1 MTVASAISPHGA
13 GAGANAGRFGRGTPR
28 GTVRVASGQGF
39 WGDDLEAPVRQVDGG
54 EIDYLMLDYLAEVTM
69 SIMQKQRSRNPRAGY
84 ARDFVPL
91 MERIF
96 PACVERDVKVVTNAG
111 GVNPVDCATAVAEAG
126 RRAGAGGQARV
137 GVVTGDGLMDRLDE
151 LLASGHPLANMET
164 GQPLATIR
172 NRVRS
177 ANVYLGARPIV
188 AALARGAS
196 VVVTGRSTDT
206 ALTYGPLARE
216 FGWPWDAWDLL
227 ASGVVAGHINECG
240 AQASGGNCSA
250 EWWSI
255 PDLAGVGFP
264 IIEASPD
271 GSFVVTKH
279 RDSGGAVNLCTV
291 KEQIL
296 YEMGDPSSYI
306 TPDVVADFTTIRLSD
321 DGADRVRVHG
331 IRGRPPTPSLKVSVA
346 YSAGFKAV
354 GTLVYAWPDA
364 AAKARA
370 AATILRERLDRLGL
384 AFDRVLVEL
393 VGWDATHGH
402 LAGDPP
408 ADLPEVQLRVGV
420 RGTDRASVERF
431 TREVAPLVLTGPPSV
446 TGFAGG
452 RPRVQEIVAY
462 WPALIDR
469 RAVEPRV
476 AVDMVEV

>member
-1 MTVASAISPHGA
+1 MTVAHA
-13 GAGANAGRFGRGTPR
+13 GSRDGSQAPANAGRSGHGTPA
-28 GTVRVASGQGF
+28 GTVRVAGGQGF
-39 WGDDLEAPVRQVDGG
+39 WGDDLEAPVRQVEGG
-54 EIDYLMLDYLAEVTM
+54 DIDYLMLDYLAEVTM
-69 SIMQKQRSRNPRAGY
+69 SIMQKQRSRDPRAGY
-84 ARDFVPL
+84 ARDFVAL

-96 PACVERDVKVVTNAG
+96 PACMERGIKVVTNAG
-111 GVNPVDCATAVAEAG
+111 GVNPAECARAVAEAG
-126 RRAGAGGQARV
+126 RGAGAGGRARV
-137 GVVTGDGLMDRLDE
+137 GVVTGDDLMDRLDE
-151 LLASGHPLANMET
+151 LLASGHPLDNMET
-164 GQPLATIR
+164 GQPLAAIR
-172 NRVRS
+172 DRVRS

-188 AALARGAS
+188 AALDAGAT

-264 IIEASPD
+264 IIEASP
-271 GSFVVTKH
+271 GGNFVVTKH
-279 RDSGGAVNLCTV
+279 EGTGGAVNLRTV

-321 DGADRVRVHG
+321 EGGDRVGVHG

-408 ADLPEVQLRVGV
+408 PDLPEVELRVGV
-420 RGTDRASVERF
+420 RGTNRASVERF

-469 RAVEPRV
+469 RVVEPRV
-476 AVDMVEV
+476 AVDVVEV